1 MYPREV
7 CIYCIILGLVSWYVS
22 SYLCILR
29 RDNVEV
35 PLFVSDCIAKVTHRQ
50 GASFLQ
56 QTQSFYFRPSFITTD
71 GLYRICGAH
80 SDVQMIK
87 QEIDKV
93 LSSPPHPSY
102 PSLWPLS
109 DLRATLRSC
118 LPLKVFTL
126 WPALSNSSWGSFQS
140 QSFLGR
146 CSLKSRSTYL
156 RFLLPI

>member
-1 MYPREV
+1 MFHHIFAYSGETT
-7 CIYCIILGLVSWYVS
+7 LKFL
-22 SYLCILR
+22 YLCRTVLLR
-29 RDNVEV
+29 SPTGKEH
-35 PLFVSDCIAKVTHRQ
+35 L
-50 GASFLQ
+50 FLQ

-126 WPALSNSSWGSFQS
+126 WLAPSNSSWGSFQS
-140 QSFLGR
+140 QWFLGR
-146 CSLKSRSTYL
+146 CSLKSRSILDSYFPS
-156 RFLLPI
+156 RM